1 MFGKK
6 KPVVQEAPK
15 PLPIPKPQVIEV
27 EEPMESY
34 EEDEEEVEQE
44 ETETGLTEEM
54 VVEYLKNYGER
65 IQNLEAA
72 LFRMKGAI

>member
-6 KPVVQEAPK
+6 KPVVHEVPK
-15 PLPIPKPQVIEV
+15 PLPIPKPQVIEA

-34 EEDEEEVEQE
+34 EEDEEESEQE
-44 ETETGLTEEM
+44 ETEAGLTEEM
-54 VVEYLKNYGER
+54 VVAYLKNYGER